1 MKEYSSGI
9 ETFTE
14 LYIKHYQSQFEKFLK
29 KLIKPFDLVLTKNEY
44 QKTHSCK
51 QYYFLALS

>member
-14 LYIKHYQSQFEKFLK
+14 LYITHVCQLEFEKFLK
-29 KLIKPFDLVLTKNEY
+29 KLIKPFDLILTKNE
-44 QKTHSCK
+44 KVKRPK